1 MKNQFHYNSLR
12 FFYVTIGPSL
22 PDFRFTTEV
31 YFHSVISKC
40 MMVETLD
47 GRIELH
53 IIMSILFA
61 STDIISLF
69 KDAL

>member
-1 MKNQFHYNSLR
+1 
-12 FFYVTIGPSL
+12 
-22 PDFRFTTEV
+22 
-31 YFHSVISKC
+31 
-40 MMVETLD
+40 MVETLD

-69 KDAL
+69 KDALWAASIV